1 MISAKDFVAVA
12 LGCVIGCHLT
22 LMIDCAAERK
32 WFNFWILTVSLLS
45 FFFIVSIVYEFLRM
59 Q

>member
-1 MISAKDFVAVA
+1 MLLKCAVA

-22 LMIDCAAERK
+22 LMIDCATERQ
-32 WFNFWILTVSLLS
+32 WFNFWMLVVSLLS
-45 FFFIVSIVYEFLRM
+45 FFFILSIVYEFLRM

>member
-1 MISAKDFVAVA
+1 MLLKYAVA

-32 WFNFWILTVSLLS
+32 WFNFWMLAISLFS
-45 FFFIVSIVYEFLRM
+45 FLFVLSIVYDFLRL
-59 Q
+59 QT

>member
-1 MISAKDFVAVA
+1 MLLKYAVA

-32 WFNFWILTVSLLS
+32 WFNFWILAISLFS
-45 FFFIVSIVYEFLRM
+45 FLFVLSIVYDFLRL
-59 Q
+59 QT

>member
-1 MISAKDFVAVA
+1 MLLKYAVA

-32 WFNFWILTVSLLS
+32 WFNFWILAISLFS
-45 FFFIVSIVYEFLRM
+45 FLFVLSIVYDFLRL
-59 Q
+59 QK

>member
-1 MISAKDFVAVA
+1 MLLKYAVA
-12 LGCVIGCHLT
+12 LGCVTGCHLI

-32 WFNFWILTVSLLS
+32 WINFWILVVSLLY
-45 FFFIVSIVYEFLRM
+45 FFFILSVDYEILRM

>member
-1 MISAKDFVAVA
+1 MLLKYAVA
-12 LGCVIGCHLT
+12 IGCVIGFHLA
-22 LMIDCAAERK
+22 LMIDCATERQ

-45 FFFIVSIVYEFLRM
+45 FFFILSIVYEFLRM